1 MVVTMDVGPEPV
13 ATGGFE
19 FCISFPLEAS
29 ITESRHGFGNPLT
42 KYTNFPVGSTV
53 REIGSVPAG
62 KGELGIDV
70 SALCIRKCFR
80 TRNWAPFFSKPESH
94 SSVLVS

>member
-1 MVVTMDVGPEPV
+1 MDVGHKPV

-19 FCISFPLEAS
+19 ICIGFPLEAS
-29 ITESRHGFGNPLT
+29 ILNAVTVLENSLT

-62 KGELGIDV
+62 KGELGIGV
-70 SALCIRKCFR
+70 SALCICECFR

-94 SSVLVS
+94 AGVLVS